1 MKNILVTGAAG
12 FIGYHV
18 AKLLCDNNYHVVGID
33 SVNDY
38 YNIELKNARIGQL
51 SDNPNFKFLALN
63 LCDKERLDKLFAES
77 GFDVV
82 INLAAQAGVRYSL
95 EKPYNYIDSN
105 ITGFMNILEACRRNA
120 IKHLLF
126 ASSSS
131 VYGAN
136 TSVPFDV
143 DDNTDHPLSLYA
155 ATKKANEAMAHS
167 YASLYNI
174 PCTGLRFF
182 TVYGP
187 WGRPDMAYHSFTKN
201 IFEGIPIKV
210 FNNGNLRRDF
220 TYVDDIVNVI
230 HLLIDKVPVAN
241 PDKQGSSLKPSESYA
256 PYKLYNIGNNNPVNL
271 LDFIHTLE
279 DIIGKKATLEKLP
292 MQKGDMYETYANI
305 DSLIADT
312 GYKPSVDIRSGLTHF
327 VEWYKMYYNI
337 K

>member
-1 MKNILVTGAAG
+1 MKKVLVTGAAG

-18 AKLLCDNNYHVVGID
+18 AKALANAGYSVVGID

-38 YNIELKNARIGQL
+38 YNIDLKNARVEQL
-51 SDNPNFKFLALN
+51 IKLKDFIFLPIN
-63 LCDKERLDKLFAES
+63 LCDKEELDNLFSEQK
-77 GFDVV
+77 FDVV

-105 ITGFMNILEACRRNA
+105 IIGFMNILEACKQNVV
-120 IKHLLF
+120 KHLLF

-136 TSVPFDV
+136 CNVPFDA

-167 YASLYNI
+167 YAALYNL

-201 IFEGIPIKV
+201 IFENKPIKV

-220 TYVDDIVNVI
+220 TYIDDIVNVI
-230 HLLIDKVPVAN
+230 SILVNKPPVAEPDKV
-241 PDKQGSSLKPSESYA
+241 QTELKPSESYA
-256 PYKLYNIGNNNPVNL
+256 PYKLYNIGNNNPVDL
-271 LDFIHTLE
+271 LDFIHILE
-279 DIIGKKATLEKLP
+279 DIIGKKAILEKLP

-305 DSLIADT
+305 DSLIAAT
-312 GYKPSVDIRSGLTHF
+312 GYKPKVDIRTGLTHF
-327 VEWYKMYYNI
+327 VDWYKNYYGI
-337 K
+337 A

>member
-1 MKNILVTGAAG
+1 LKKILVTGAAG

-18 AKLLCDNNYHVVGID
+18 AKTLANAGHSVVGID

-38 YNIELKNARIGQL
+38 YNIDLKNARVDQL
-51 SDNPNFKFLALN
+51 RPLSHFVFLPINICNKEELDALFTKQN
-63 LCDKERLDKLFAES
+63 
-77 GFDVV
+77 FDVV

-105 ITGFMNILEACRRNA
+105 IVGFMNILEACKENQV
-120 IKHLLF
+120 KHLLF

-136 TSVPFDV
+136 TSVPFNV

-167 YASLYNI
+167 YAALYNL

-201 IFEGIPIKV
+201 IYENNPIRV

-220 TYVDDIVNVI
+220 TYIDDIVNVI
-230 HLLIDKVPVAN
+230 CILVSQPPVAIPDKV
-241 PDKQGSSLKPSESYA
+241 QSILKPSESYA

-271 LDFIHTLE
+271 LDFIYILE
-279 DIIGKKATLEKLP
+279 EIIGKKALLEHVP

-312 GYKPSVDIRSGLTHF
+312 GYKPKVDIKAGLTEF
-327 VEWYKMYYNI
+327 VNWYKIYYRI
-337 K
+337 A

>member
-1 MKNILVTGAAG
+1 M
-12 FIGYHV
+12 
-18 AKLLCDNNYHVVGID
+18 
-33 SVNDY
+33 
-38 YNIELKNARIGQL
+38 
-51 SDNPNFKFLALN
+51 
-63 LCDKERLDKLFAES
+63 
-77 GFDVV
+77 
-82 INLAAQAGVRYSL
+82 
-95 EKPYNYIDSN
+95 
-105 ITGFMNILEACRRNA
+105 
-120 IKHLLF
+120 
-126 ASSSS
+126 
-131 VYGAN
+131 YGAN

-201 IFEGIPIKV
+201 IIEGTPIKI

-230 HLLIDKVPVAN
+230 HLLIDKAPVAT
-241 PDKQGSSLKPSESYA
+241 PGKLGTTLKPSESYA

-279 DIIGKKATLEKLP
+279 DVIGKKAILEKMP

-312 GYKPSVDIRSGLTHF
+312 GYKPAVDIRTGLTRF
-327 VEWYKMYYNI
+327 VEWYKIYYNV